1 MMKNVEITVSFKIEK
16 LHEDMIK
23 ILKYFGKFTLIDS
36 DEQITTKTL
45 EWTDEIWEVESNTY
59 TYLYEYDEKDEE
71 IVKNCL
77 NVAYDGDFLN

>member
-1 MMKNVEITVSFKIEK
+1 MMKSVEIKVSYKVEK

-23 ILKYFGKFTLIDS
+23 ILEYFGKFTLIDS
-36 DEQITTKTL
+36 DEQMSTRFNDF
-45 EWTDEIWEVESNTY
+45 TDEMYQIESNTY
-59 TYLYEYDEKDEE
+59 TYLYEFDEKDEQ

>member
-1 MMKNVEITVSFKIEK
+1 MKNVEITVSFKIEK

-36 DEQITTKTL
+36 DEQLTTKTL

>member
-36 DEQITTKTL
+36 DEQLTTKTL